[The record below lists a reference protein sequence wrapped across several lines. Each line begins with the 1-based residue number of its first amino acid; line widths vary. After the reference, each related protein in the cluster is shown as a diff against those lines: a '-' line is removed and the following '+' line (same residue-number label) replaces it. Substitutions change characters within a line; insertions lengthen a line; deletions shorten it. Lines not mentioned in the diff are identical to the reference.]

1 MPHFFPSPTRTAGA
15 IRVVE
20 FHDFK
25 ERENLGAASP
35 LVAPVLPEPLGEF
48 PSLCKEKGCG
58 RRLPRA
64 IRRPPEISGTG
75 TRRSAAPPTRL
86 LAICDGPPAGFKT
99 AIRARICADQTRSY
113 CRAPF
118 ARAPR
123 IQATSLPDPQAPHLL
138 HRDHR
143 HDQDPLW
150 SKMMER
156 IGNDIHSV
164 KSNLAILS
172 ASKDSTDRI

>member
-1 MPHFFPSPTRTAGA
+1 MSKSGNSGRGFASCGSGNAGA
-15 IRVVE
+15 GRIPFLFE
-20 FHDFK
+20 K
-25 ERENLGAASP
+25 EGMRE
-35 LVAPVLPEPLGEF
+35 APPH
-48 PSLCKEKGCG
+48 
-58 RRLPRA
+58 A

-86 LAICDGPPAGFKT
+86 LAICDGPPAGFKR

-123 IQATSLPDPQAPHLL
+123 IRATSLPDPQAPHLP

-143 HDQDPLW
+143 RDLDPLVEQDE
-150 SKMMER
+150 ER
-156 IGNDIHSV
+156 IGNSTPHV
-164 KSNLAILS
+164 KDYYANPLFPE
-172 ASKDSTDRI
+172 DTTDRI